1 MLVIILDQGVKFW
14 VTNNILLDTVTEPL
28 IPGVISLVRMHND
41 GAAFSFLAGG
51 GARIYFIILT
61 GVFTLA
67 VILALVTNFI
77 NGRFGRWCLVLVT
90 AGGLSNCL
98 DRILYGYV
106 VDMFKIDLFDFA
118 VFNVADIFITV
129 FCLLF
134 IIYIIFGG
142 EDKKKAEDE
151 FDIDDE
157 DLDRPKY
164 EKRDRKAERL
174 AAKEEKAAA
183 KLSKRDKKRGSK
195 YEDEEDEFAER
206 FGGRKRQAAAAEA
219 PAQRAEG
226 RRRPAGDEDMPQ
238 RAPERRAR
246 SSASQSADAPARR
259 SANAPARKT
268 RYEEDYEAFMAARP
282 NAKAEM
288 ARKSAGSAQSDDPFA
303 AWERANAR
311 LENRHSSTAR
321 AMGVA
326 APETGEAQFRRPTA
340 PTRGAAAAQQEQQAP
355 ARRERSP
362 EERAAAQQALRERA
376 AAAAA
381 AEAPARRERAAE
393 APTRRRATE
402 APAEMPARRERP
414 AAEAPTRRR
423 AAALPE
429 YETETAPARPA
440 QRPAAAEVPTPAAK
454 PKAEAVTEFSLDD
467 ILSEFR

>member
-1 MLVIILDQGVKFW
+1 MLYAIVGMLVIILDQGVKFW
-14 VTNNILLDTVTEPL
+14 VTNHIMLNTVTEPL

-61 GVFTLA
+61 GVFTLF

-90 AGGLSNCL
+90 AGGLANCL

-106 VDMFKIDLFDFA
+106 VDMFKVELFDFA
-118 VFNVADIFITV
+118 VFNVADIFITL
-129 FCLLF
+129 FSLLF

-142 EDKKKAEDE
+142 EDKKKAVDE
-151 FDIDDE
+151 FDTDDE
-157 DLDRPKY
+157 DLDRPKF

-183 KLSKRDKKRGSK
+183 KLEKRDRKRGKK

-206 FGGRKRQAAAAEA
+206 FGDKKRQAEA
-219 PAQRAEG
+219 PAQRE
-226 RRRPAGDEDMPQ
+226 RRRPAAEFEEMPQ
-238 RAPERRAR
+238 RAPARR
-246 SSASQSADAPARR
+246 SASQSADAPVRR

-288 ARKSAGSAQSDDPFA
+288 ARKSGGAQSDDPFA
-303 AWERANAR
+303 AWERANAK
-311 LENRHSSTAR
+311 LENRHSSTAK
-321 AMGVA
+321 AMGVNL
-326 APETGEAQFRRPTA
+326 PENGEPQFRRP
-340 PTRGAAAAQQEQQAP
+340 AAAERRAAAPAAQQAP

-376 AAAAA
+376 AAAA
-381 AEAPARRERAAE
+381 EAPARRERAA
-393 APTRRRATE
+393 AA
-402 APAEMPARRERP
+402 AETPARRERAAA
-414 AAEAPTRRR
+414 AAEAPVRRERAAAPAEAPARRR

-429 YETETAPARPA
+429 FEAEAAPARPA
-440 QRPAAAEVPTPAAK
+440 QRPAPAPA
-454 PKAEAVTEFSLDD
+454 PKAEDVMEFSLDD